1 VFEATFE
8 FSAMVEETESFGAIA
23 SIVPAC
29 EVRKND
35 AAIVI
40 SSSNTAN
47 TPMALLKRDSHHYTY
62 ADYIRWSGTYGEELI
77 DGTAYVREPP
87 APSPSHQGMV
97 VGLCRQVDTALKG
110 KPYRVYVAPFDV
122 RLPKSAEQDEQVDTV
137 VQPDVLI
144 VCDLQKIDARGMR
157 GAPDWVAEVLS
168 PYTASHDQVVKL
180 PAYERAGVREVWLV
194 HPIDRTLA
202 IYQLEAGRYG
212 RADIFELKGKTQIA
226 AVPGVT
232 IDWDEVLVKIS

>member
-1 VFEATFE
+1 MLDTPSECCA
-8 FSAMVEETESFGAIA
+8 AVEETRSFGGIA
-23 SIVPAC
+23 SIAPAC
-29 EVRKND
+29 EVGKND

-40 SSSNTAN
+40 SSSNTAS
-47 TPMALLKRDSHHYTY
+47 TPMALLKRDAHHYTY
-62 ADYIRWSGTYGEELI
+62 ADYLRWSGSCGEELI
-77 DGTAYVREPP
+77 DGAAYVREPP
-87 APSPSHQGMV
+87 APSPSHQGIV
-97 VGLCRQVDTALKG
+97 VGLCHQVNTALKD

-122 RLPKSAEQDEQVDTV
+122 RLPKCAEQDDQVDTV

-168 PYTASHDQVVKL
+168 PYTSSHDQVVKL

-212 RADIFELKGKTQIA
+212 RASILELKGKARIA
-226 AVPGVT
+226 AVPGIT
-232 IDWDEVLVKIS
+232 IDWDEVLVKI

>member
-1 VFEATFE
+1 
-8 FSAMVEETESFGAIA
+8 MRGAHGLNVARRVKKHGVA
-23 SIVPAC
+23 SIARAC
-29 EVRKND
+29 EVGKND
-35 AAIVI
+35 TAIVI
-40 SSSNTAN
+40 STSNTAN
-47 TPMALLKRDSHHYTY
+47 MAMALLKRDAHHYTY
-62 ADYIRWSGTYGEELI
+62 ADYLKWSASSGDELI
-77 DGTAYVREPP
+77 DGIAYVREPP
-87 APSPSHQGMV
+87 APAPSHQGIV
-97 VGLCRQVDTALKG
+97 VGLCSQIDTALKD

-122 RLPKSAEQDEQVDTV
+122 RLPKSAEHDDQVDTV

-144 VCDLQKIDARGMR
+144 ICDLQKIDARGMR

-212 RADIFELKGKTQIA
+212 RARILELKGKTQIA
-226 AVPGVT
+226 AIPGIT
-232 IDWDEVLVKIS
+232 IDWDELLNKVS